1 MLISFLTL
9 CASLFFV
16 AVCAPVCL
24 ISFFASVSAHLP
36 ICILFCIVHPFIFY
50 SLSPLS
56 RCLSPALKA
65 KQHAHSRTHT
75 AEECRNDYAAELQ
88 KYNKEQNFFYYTE
101 IPQIFN
107 VRPTQMHTFPVQWN
121 GAQHFISI
129 WMYIVYTSA
138 KWLIWDWMSL
148 YCVYQ
153 TENAGHG
160 WATDSTSGRRILS
173 VFRHWEESAA
183 HHLQVFRR
191 HLYGREENWWEAGTF
206 QNLAHYM

>member
-1 MLISFLTL
+1 MCAHVLQTKKRYAKEWAEAEKATQQAEKTENDLNATRLDVDKVNTRVSSQKLGTNFFKMSISFLTV
-9 CASLFFV
+9 CVSLFFV

-24 ISFFASVSAHLP
+24 ISFFASVPAHLP

-56 RCLSPALKA
+56 HCLSPALKA

-107 VRPTQMHTFPVQWN
+107 VRPTQMHTFPMQ
-121 GAQHFISI
+121 
-129 WMYIVYTSA
+129 
-138 KWLIWDWMSL
+138 
-148 YCVYQ
+148 
-153 TENAGHG
+153 
-160 WATDSTSGRRILS
+160 
-173 VFRHWEESAA
+173 
-183 HHLQVFRR
+183 
-191 HLYGREENWWEAGTF
+191 
-206 QNLAHYM
+206 

>member
-1 MLISFLTL
+1 MWLCVCTCLADKEALCQGVGRGWKSHTTSRENREWPQCHQTRCRKSKHTRFLSKTRHRFFFFFFSPLVFKMSISFLTVWV
-9 CASLFFV
+9 SLFFV

-24 ISFFASVSAHLP
+24 ISFFASVPAHLP

-107 VRPTQMHTFPVQWN
+107 VRPTQMHTFPMQ
-121 GAQHFISI
+121 
-129 WMYIVYTSA
+129 
-138 KWLIWDWMSL
+138 
-148 YCVYQ
+148 
-153 TENAGHG
+153 
-160 WATDSTSGRRILS
+160 
-173 VFRHWEESAA
+173 
-183 HHLQVFRR
+183 
-191 HLYGREENWWEAGTF
+191 
-206 QNLAHYM
+206 